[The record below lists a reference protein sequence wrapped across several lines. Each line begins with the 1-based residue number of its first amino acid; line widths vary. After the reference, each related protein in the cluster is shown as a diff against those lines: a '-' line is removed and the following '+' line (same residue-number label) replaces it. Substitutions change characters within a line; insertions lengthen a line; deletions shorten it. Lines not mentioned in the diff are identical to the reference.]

1 MGERGGGGVRGTG
14 AGSREER
21 EREMYGKRDP
31 QGSGKWEKSGTT
43 RQRCVIFRRR
53 KKSHKAVSIKKKGGP
68 RLKDTGKGK
77 FAIPPNPSR
86 PDIYRTTLTLGM
98 RNQRRLNDLK

>member
-1 MGERGGGGVRGTG
+1 MSRRTKQRIEEGRGGGGTG

-43 RQRCVIFRRR
+43 KQRCIIFRSR
-53 KKSHKAVSIKKKGGP
+53 KKSHKAI
-68 RLKDTGKGK
+68 
-77 FAIPPNPSR
+77 AIR
-86 PDIYRTTLTLGM
+86 KRGDR
-98 RNQRRLNDLK
+98 D